1 MGYYDGELGT
11 FVNPWIPPSSGT
23 PIYLADDALL
33 ADVLSRKKSG
43 VVGSATVGSLLTRRE
58 GAVPVVLDVK
68 ELVSTHLAIIASTR
82 SGKSYPA
89 SVIIEELM
97 RPLNPAPVLILDPHR
112 AH

>member
-43 VVGSATVGSLLTRRE
+43 VVGSATVGSLPTPRE
-58 GAVPVVLDVK
+58 GAVPVGLDVK
-68 ELVSTHLAIIASTR
+68 EPVSPPLANTPTPGPGQS
-82 SGKSYPA
+82 
-89 SVIIEELM
+89 
-97 RPLNPAPVLILDPHR
+97 DPPTVSPGGTVR
-112 AH
+112 AHTPP